1 MLDLWPLVR
10 DLSGVKVSDVNGV
23 MVQLRGLNSS
33 RHCAFV
39 HHIIPYQVY
48 HKQTS
53 ENPLNMVWVAASLP

>member
-33 RHCAFV
+33 RHCPFV
-39 HHIIPYQVY
+39 HHIIPY
-48 HKQTS
+48 
-53 ENPLNMVWVAASLP
+53 PLNMVWMAASLPLKLCI